1 MFQQSA
7 APATL
12 PTRDTRNDRL
22 LRMRREAEHA
32 RQVGLVRD
40 SLCRRPGTGPRSRTR
55 HGR

>member
-1 MFQQSA
+1 MFQHSA

-12 PTRDTRNDRL
+12 PTRDTRDDRL